1 MRAASASTRIT
12 DPYRAGVVLGES
24 LAELQPEVVFLFSSI
39 HEAVPE
45 LLSGFYDGLEH
56 DSTIVVGNTG
66 DGCFETGGVSDF
78 GAAALALASQGKVRW
93 RLERIDGLQD
103 TIEGKL
109 ERLIERLQEED
120 GEPCWAY
127 LASDFRVDV
136 SRVEAIV
143 RSRSQFPI
151 AGGLAM
157 DDRRGMNCFLYVNR
171 EIVNDA
177 LIVLAA
183 YGDLDFSIV
192 LGNSQR
198 PVGRPGHIDDAALN
212 QIHRI
217 DGIGASDFFERETG
231 KPVLQ
236 TDRGILSVR
245 LVDPGHPGE
254 ERLRSIMVKEPVN
267 AGSMSFFGGV
277 TAGDSI
283 QVCQASQEI
292 MIAELQTLA
301 ETLRDTQRIPAGVL
315 VISCTGRKAFLGA
328 LIENEVSA
336 LRNVFSPEL
345 PLAGFASRGEIAPR
359 HTDSGY
365 THNLFHNMTYV
376 AVVFWQ

>member
-1 MRAASASTRIT
+1 MKRFPDFTTLDFDATTFPPVSYEQWR
-12 DPYRAGVVLGES
+12 
-24 LAELQPEVVFLFSSI
+24 
-39 HEAVPE
+39 EAV
-45 LLSGFYDGLEH
+45 
-56 DSTIVVGNTG
+56 
-66 DGCFETGGVSDF
+66 
-78 GAAALALASQGKVRW
+78 
-93 RLERIDGLQD
+93 
-103 TIEGKL
+103 
-109 ERLIERLQEED
+109 
-120 GEPCWAY
+120 
-127 LASDFRVDV
+127 
-136 SRVEAIV
+136 
-143 RSRSQFPI
+143 
-151 AGGLAM
+151 
-157 DDRRGMNCFLYVNR
+157 
-171 EIVNDA
+171 
-177 LIVLAA
+177 
-183 YGDLDFSIV
+183 
-192 LGNSQR
+192 
-198 PVGRPGHIDDAALN
+198 
-212 QIHRI
+212 
-217 DGIGASDFFERETG
+217 ERETG

-328 LIENEVSA
+328 LIENEVST

-359 HTDSGY
+359 RTDSGY